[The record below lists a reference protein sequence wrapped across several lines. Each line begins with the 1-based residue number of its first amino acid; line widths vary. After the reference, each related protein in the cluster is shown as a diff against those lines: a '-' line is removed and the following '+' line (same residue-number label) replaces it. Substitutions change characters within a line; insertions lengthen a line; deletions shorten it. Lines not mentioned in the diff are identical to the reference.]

1 MSIII
6 LNPLRSGLQRGHREL
21 VISSENIQEAIKY
34 ATNGYDTSRPSEDF
48 ADLFCA
54 VAQLYDL
61 ISAWHLMEVY
71 TDDEAIRKNYDKV
84 LSNAVMEAIPLLNTF
99 NVVHL
104 FWKDNI

>member
-6 LNPLRSGLQRGHREL
+6 PNPLSSGLQGEHPEL
-21 VISSENIQEAIKY
+21 VISHENIQKAIKY
-34 ATNGYDTSRPSEDF
+34 ATNGYDMDRPNEDF

-99 NVVHL
+99 LAVHI